1 MEPAPRRPW
10 ISPLNRR
17 RLAAFRA
24 HRRGFYALWI
34 FLVLFGISL
43 FAGLVANDRPLVIRF
58 DGQYLFPILHDY
70 SEDRFGPDFMPTE
83 ADYSDPDVAAAIRAH
98 GWMIWPLIPF
108 SYDTTVDNPGGTGW
122 ARTTRRGMCSRASS
136 TASASPCC
144 SASR

>member
-1 MEPAPRRPW
+1 LKKEAKIPYNDTVPERRW
-10 ISPLNRR
+10 VSPLNRR

-24 HRRGFYALWI
+24 HRRGFYALWV

-43 FAGLVANDRPLVIRF
+43 FAGFVANDRPLVIRF

-98 GWMIWPLIPF
+98 GWMVWPLIPF
-108 SYDTTVDNPGGTGW
+108 SYDTTVDNLGAAKLAEL
-122 ARTTRRGMCSRASS
+122 ARHGRSGA
-136 TASASPCC
+136 
-144 SASR
+144 